1 VNFDLGKTVLLA
13 PRRKHTH
20 CRPGAPDRACSPG
33 AYYAKLT
40 RQVICS
46 PEFRTS
52 AIRDVP
58 DSERFAA
65 EAAYGLKPGHYGKML
80 EIDHIIPLELG
91 GSNDIANLFPEN
103 LHAAP
108 GYRLKDRLEN
118 KFAPTRLRRQLLPP
132 LHPTSNRPKLATP
145 LPAGLRNTSLAK
157 PANEG
162 ACRRLQRER
171 FATQV

>member
-20 CRPGAPDRACSPG
+20 CRPGANPDRACSPG

-52 AIRDVP
+52 AIRNVP

-80 EIDHIIPLELG
+80 EIDHIIPLQLG

-118 KFAPTRLRRQLLPP
+118 KLHQLVCAGNYYLPSTQQAIARNWQRLYQQAYGT
-132 LHPTSNRPKLATP
+132 HP
-145 LPAGLRNTSLAK
+145 GK
-157 PANEG
+157 PNAHRDN
-162 ACRRLQRER
+162 LWH
-171 FATQV
+171 